1 MKMYLL
7 DTNIISEPAK
17 AKANPVVTEK
27 NLENI
32 EYSCISSV
40 VWAETLSGINLYRM
54 ENEKICCL
62 IML

>member
-27 NLENI
+27 ILENI
-32 EYSCISSV
+32 EYSCISPLV
-40 VWAETLSGINLYRM
+40 
-54 ENEKICCL
+54 
-62 IML
+62 